1 LKFEC
6 PTLAVF
12 KAGGFNFSDG
22 VVNFNRPEIRM
33 DRFARGQFQVGY
45 EARVDV
51 GALRQKRIAN
61 AQRRREEAQLDALL
75 VWKDE
80 NVRYLTDLR
89 PQLIAGKTTA
99 LNGALLIAD
108 HPPIL
113 FCSGG
118 ERDRAERT
126 MPWITEVHTIP
137 IIEER
142 SLIEGFVRAILSPV
156 LQKHALM
163 GARIGMDEANTNL
176 VQFISKY
183 LPEVRIEDGDTPMQ
197 QARKIKL
204 PEEIALLEEATALA
218 DAVTAS
224 AVAAIAEGVREC
236 DVAGEA
242 MRTLFRLGGEYAH
255 VMTPFVASGEHM
267 SPPHRISSD
276 KLIRNGDLVFID
288 IGANWNGYFGDV
300 ARTTICGKP
309 SRRQQ
314 EIFTAVYEA
323 LRAGIAKMRP
333 GCTNQDAAQAI
344 IQTAEKYN
352 LGKRFL
358 SLFIGH
364 GVGIG
369 ANEPPYIG
377 ETLPGAPVYE
387 FQPGM
392 VFAVEPLIWVEGVR
406 GGGGVRLEEM
416 VLITDGD
423 AHVMSRA
430 PFEERL
436 LLI

>member
-1 LKFEC
+1 
-6 PTLAVF
+6 
-12 KAGGFNFSDG
+12 
-22 VVNFNRPEIRM
+22 M
-33 DRFARGQFQVGY
+33 DRFARGQFHVGY
-45 EARVDV
+45 EARVDLA
-51 GALRQKRIAN
+51 ALRQKRIAR
-61 AQRRREEAQLDALL
+61 AQREREQAQLDALL

-99 LNGALLIAD
+99 LNGALLTPD
-108 HPPIL
+108 KPPIL

-118 ERDRAERT
+118 EHDRARRT
-126 MPWITEVHTIP
+126 MPWIHEIHMIP

-142 SLIEGFVRAILSPV
+142 SLIEGFVRNILSPV
-156 LQKHALM
+156 LHEHRL
-163 GARIGMDEANTNL
+163 ARARLGMDEANTSL
-176 VQFISKY
+176 MECIAQH
-183 LPEVRIEDGDTPMQ
+183 LPEVRVQDGDTPMQ
-197 QARKIKL
+197 RARRIKL
-204 PEEIALLEEATALA
+204 PEEVALLEEATALA
-218 DAVTAS
+218 DAVTAT
-224 AVAAIAEGVREC
+224 AVAAAAEGVREC
-236 DVAGEA
+236 EVAGEA

-276 KLIRNGDLVFID
+276 KLIRHGDLVFVD

-300 ARTTICGKP
+300 ARTTVCGKP
-309 SRRQQ
+309 SRQQQ

-344 IQTAEKYN
+344 LQTADKHK
-352 LGKRFL
+352 LGGRFL

-387 FQPGM
+387 FEPGM

-416 VLITDGD
+416 VLITEGE

-430 PFEERL
+430 PFEEKL
-436 LLI
+436 VLA

>member
-1 LKFEC
+1 
-6 PTLAVF
+6 
-12 KAGGFNFSDG
+12 
-22 VVNFNRPEIRM
+22 M
-33 DRFARGQFQVGY
+33 DRFARVQFQVAY

-51 GALRQKRIAN
+51 GALRQKRIVN

-99 LNGALLIAD
+99 LNGALLITD
-108 HPPIL
+108 QPPIL

-126 MPWITEVHTIP
+126 MPWITEIHTIP

-156 LQKHALM
+156 LQKHDVM
-163 GARIGMDEANTNL
+163 RARIGMDEANTSL

-183 LPEVRIEDGDTPMQ
+183 LPEVRLEDGDTPMQ

-204 PEEIALLEEATALA
+204 PEEIAML
-218 DAVTAS
+218 
-224 AVAAIAEGVREC
+224 
-236 DVAGEA
+236 GEA

-309 SRRQQ
+309 SRQQQ
-314 EIFTAVYEA
+314 EIFTAAYEA

-344 IQTAEKYN
+344 IQTAEKYK

-430 PFEERL
+430 PFEEKL
-436 LLI
+436 LLT

>member
-1 LKFEC
+1 
-6 PTLAVF
+6 
-12 KAGGFNFSDG
+12 
-22 VVNFNRPEIRM
+22 M
-33 DRFARGQFQVGY
+33 DRFARGQFHVAY

-51 GALRQKRIAN
+51 GALRQKRIAK
-61 AQRRREEAQLDALL
+61 AQGRREEAQLDALL

-99 LNGALLIAD
+99 LNGALLIAG
-108 HPPIL
+108 HAPIL

-126 MPWITEVHTIP
+126 MPWITEIHTIP

-156 LQKHALM
+156 LQKHGLM
-163 GARIGMDEANTNL
+163 RARIGMDEANTSL
-176 VQFISKY
+176 VQFIAKY
-183 LPEVRIEDGDTPMQ
+183 LPDLRVGDGDTPMQ
-197 QARKIKL
+197 LARRIKL
-204 PEEIALLEEATALA
+204 PEEIVMLEEATALA
-218 DAVTAS
+218 DAVTAC
-224 AVAAIAEGVREC
+224 G
-236 DVAGEA
+236 VAGEA

-255 VMTPFVASGEHM
+255 VMTPSVASGEHM

-416 VLITDGD
+416 GLVTDGE

-430 PFEERL
+430 PFEEKL
-436 LLI
+436 LLG